1 MFITS
6 LVKGKGYGS
15 FLVTTFSFIKFN
27 VHTNISF
34 GIFFGTIA
42 ISDNQITSSTS
53 LMKLA
58 TNSLSMSY
66 LTMAM

>member
-1 MFITS
+1 
-6 LVKGKGYGS
+6 
-15 FLVTTFSFIKFN
+15 VTTFSFIKFN

-42 ISDNQITSSTS
+42 IGDNQITSSTS